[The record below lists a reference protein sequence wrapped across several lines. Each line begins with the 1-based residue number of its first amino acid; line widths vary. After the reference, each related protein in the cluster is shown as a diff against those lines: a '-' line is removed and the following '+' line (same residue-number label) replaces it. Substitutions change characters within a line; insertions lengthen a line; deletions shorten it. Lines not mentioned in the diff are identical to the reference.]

1 MLWFLKFLLYLSI
14 LTSIWANLCFFILHI
29 RMCNIIVGFKWM
41 ELSLGWL
48 ILSNVL
54 IYCDVWC
61 ENLNSIFNYE
71 QNKVKHTYDFPLFWR
86 TLDWQDLWISRVFIP
101 SCFANL
107 SFFAD
112 VFVEIAISLGEFL
125 TLKTN

>member
-14 LTSIWANLCFFILHI
+14 LTSVWANLCFFILHI
-29 RMCNIIVGFKWM
+29 RMCNIIVGFKWI

-71 QNKVKHTYDFPLFWR
+71 QNKVKHTYDFLLFWR